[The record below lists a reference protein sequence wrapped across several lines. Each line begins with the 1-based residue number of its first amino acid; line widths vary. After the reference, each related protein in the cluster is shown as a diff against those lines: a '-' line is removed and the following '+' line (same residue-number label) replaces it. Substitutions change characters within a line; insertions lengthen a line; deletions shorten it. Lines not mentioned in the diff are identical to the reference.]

1 MDDGRTVASSEGTR
15 RLSRDLSD
23 YGRHPRRMKYD
34 ASIRFFCVWAALL
47 VAGVILLLYGHGAWP
62 ALGMLIVAPTLLT
75 ALFMGWGW
83 LVIKVI
89 GAFGGDPTDGWVG
102 VSIFISFA
110 LLLLP
115 LLIALFWRR

>member
-1 MDDGRTVASSEGTR
+1 M
-15 RLSRDLSD
+15 RDSAD
-23 YGRHPRRMKYD
+23 PHYGHHPRRMKYD

-83 LVIKVI
+83 LVIKAI

-110 LLLLP
+110 FLLLP